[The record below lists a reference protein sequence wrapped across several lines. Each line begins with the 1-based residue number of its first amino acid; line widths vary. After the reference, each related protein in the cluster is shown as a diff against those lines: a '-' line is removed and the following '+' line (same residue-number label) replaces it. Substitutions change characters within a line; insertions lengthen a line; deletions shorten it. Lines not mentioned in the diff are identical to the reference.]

1 MNFIEDLPSLPNI
14 ALRTANTTRVN
25 LNNRRGNAPICWMSR
40 DAIHPRRRSRDR
52 QQGMSRPQ
60 QLISSLN
67 CTRLGRTIRQVLASE
82 PVQKPIQVHG
92 WVKSVRL
99 QKRVAFAMV
108 HDGTTSKS
116 LQVVFQNPV
125 HAKASVIFH
134 FLHGILIY
142 IFLKRKDCQ
151 PVPASA

>member
-1 MNFIEDLPSLPNI
+1 MQF
-14 ALRTANTTRVN
+14 VK
-25 LNNRRGNAPICWMSR
+25 
-40 DAIHPRRRSRDR
+40 RDR
-52 QQGMSRPQ
+52 HGDMSKPQ

-116 LQVVFQNPV
+116 LQVVFQNPI
-125 HAKASVIFH
+125 HAKVSVILY
-134 FLHGILIY
+134 FLRGTLIY
-142 IFLKRKDCQ
+142 NLPKRKD
-151 PVPASA
+151 